1 MSAAFV
7 LAKFADSEKLIPAI
21 DRLQHCP
28 PVKRWDA
35 VDGHVQLVL
44 RVDGSASALPDDVA
58 RLSSVAQLT
67 AYDIVNVDDRMVS
80 PESEETKAYLFIDAD
95 PARRDAI
102 MNTVRALPE
111 TVCCTSVKGGCDLVA
126 MVKGET
132 ISALERTIDE
142 KIRPMDGVLRLKHN
156 HVIDLKQ
163 L

>member
-7 LAKFADSEKLIPAI
+7 LAKFADSEKLVPAI

-28 PVKRWDA
+28 PVKSWDA
-35 VDGHVQLVL
+35 VDGHVHLVL
-44 RVDGSASALPDDVA
+44 RVDSSASALPDDLV
-58 RLSSVAQLT
+58 RLSGVAQMT
-67 AYDIVNVDDRMVS
+67 AYDIVNVDPRTAPASD
-80 PESEETKAYLFIDAD
+80 EAKAYLFIDTD
-95 PARRDAI
+95 PVRKDSI
-102 MNTVRALPE
+102 MTNIRSLSE